1 MQGYNLQTD
10 FDYQREFY
18 LKVSLVVTLLLT
30 VLVTIFASNFSQMRN
45 IFPLPPIVLIVVVV
59 ISDLLHRQKL
69 ISAAIWVY
77 LIGSTCAFT
86 LLLWTFTVSTALCI
100 FLLIPSVLSALLI
113 ERQQVKNLTILCLAL
128 MYISTAIQ
136 VGHLAAILI
145 VFAPAL
151 LGILVVAVIYANT
164 GNMLEM
170 VYWATD
176 IQQKDTHRAE
186 SFYLQKAQLADAL
199 RQLSYTHSQLEI
211 VNKQL
216 GEAQLKAENANKAK
230 SLFLSNMSHELRTP
244 LNVVIGYSTT
254 MLERPIM
261 YDDVVLPEPYR
272 PDIQL
277 IQDNGYHLLSLI
289 NDILD
294 LSKIEA
300 GKLTLNCQATP
311 LPDLFASCLAT
322 AIGLVKDKPIQIRQD
337 FSPDLPLVWADP
349 MRIRQIVLNLMS
361 NAVKFTH
368 VGSITLRAQVEAA
381 RIRISVID
389 TGIGIPEGALKHIF
403 DRFEQAERD
412 TEKHYGGTGLGLDI
426 SKQLAF
432 MHGSDL
438 TVESKI
444 GSGSVFSFTLPIQ
457 QTEQEAPPVL
467 LTGDQSTAQVLDP
480 SESTMLHSVMV
491 VEDNVVQHNLMHR
504 SLESMGY
511 VVINVHDGNQ
521 VLEMAGVL
529 VPDLIVLDILL
540 PNVDGWKI
548 YRDLRS
554 NEETSMIPIIVCTAI
569 RNDEFPSDV
578 DIEHYLCKPF
588 SPDALLAIVQD
599 IIGMSYAPYDN
610 QS

>member
-1 MQGYNLQTD
+1 MQGYNLQID
-10 FDYQREFY
+10 FDYQKEFY
-18 LKVSLVVTLLLT
+18 LKSSLGITLFLT
-30 VLVTIFASNFSQMRN
+30 VIVTIFASNFSQMRS
-45 IFPLPPIVLIVVVV
+45 ISPLPPMLLITVVI

-77 LIGSTCAFT
+77 LIGLTCALT
-86 LLLWTFTVSTALCI
+86 LLLWTFTVSTALCTL
-100 FLLIPSVLSALLI
+100 LLIPIVLSALLI
-113 ERQQVKNLTILCLAL
+113 ERQYLKSLTSLCIAL

-136 VGHLAAILI
+136 VGHLEAIPI
-145 VFAPAL
+145 VFTPAL
-151 LGILVVAVIYANT
+151 LGILIIVVIHANT
-164 GNMLEM
+164 ANMLEI

-176 IQQKDTHRAE
+176 VQQKDSHRAE
-186 SFYLQKAQLADAL
+186 SFYQQKAQLADAL
-199 RQLSYTHSQLEI
+199 RQLSYTHSQLE
-211 VNKQL
+211 
-216 GEAQLKAENANKAK
+216 EAQLKAENANKAK

-254 MLERPIM
+254 MLDRPIM
-261 YDDVVLPEPYR
+261 YDDIALPEPYR

-300 GKLTLNCQATP
+300 GKLTLNCQATS
-311 LPDLFASCLAT
+311 LPNLFASCIAT
-322 AIGLVKDKPIQIRQD
+322 ATGLVKDKPIQIRQD
-337 FSPDLPLVWADP
+337 FSPDLPMVWADP

-368 VGSITLRAQVEAA
+368 VGSITLRAQVEGTL
-381 RIRISVID
+381 IRISVID

-426 SKQLAF
+426 SKQLAS

-438 TVESKI
+438 TVASEI
-444 GSGSVFSFTLPIQ
+444 GRGSVFSFTLPIHQ
-457 QTEQEAPPVL
+457 GEQEGSPLL
-467 LTGDQSTAQVLDP
+467 LTGDQSTAQILDA

-491 VEDNVVQHNLMHR
+491 VEDNVVHHDLMHR
-504 SLESMGY
+504 TLESMGY

-521 VLEMAGVL
+521 VLEMAGIL
-529 VPDLIVLDILL
+529 VPDLIILDILL
-540 PNVDGWKI
+540 PNTDGWKL

-554 NEETSMIPIIVCTAI
+554 NRDTSMIPVVVCTAI
-569 RNDEFPSDV
+569 PNDEFPADV
-578 DIEHYLCKPF
+578 HIEHYLCKPF
-588 SPDALLAIVQD
+588 SPDSLLTVVKDLVGA
-599 IIGMSYAPYDN
+599 SYAPYEN